1 MATVSISVM
10 LSLLASDRWDV
21 YRSSAILPLVF
32 RGRATAE
39 PKRAAQFSARTR
51 NRSGGGERLDQSRVD
66 APLWPTSIG
75 GHLPG
80 GHICEPA
87 SDPVRRRYSRWPT
100 SHLWVL
106 QQYRR
111 G

>member
-32 RGRATAE
+32 RERATAE

-75 GHLPG
+75 VTCL
-80 GHICEPA
+80 EVTYA
-87 SDPVRRRYSRWPT
+87 SQRAIPPVRRRYSRWPT
-100 SHLWVL
+100 SHLWK
-106 QQYRR
+106 
-111 G
+111 